1 MGRLQRYTSDQILDS
16 ARGLV
21 LGEGIAATTIGK
33 IARASGAPP
42 GSIYYRFE
50 SRETLLA
57 ELWVRAVERAQRHCI
72 TAVGAVGEP
81 AEAVIAGGLS
91 VFDFV
96 LSEPADAQLLV
107 TMRRADLI
115 RSPFPAQLVE
125 RLRAL
130 NQPMDD
136 LVRRLAG
143 QLFGQ
148 PTAQAQELITLAM
161 FDLPYGSVR
170 RHLLA
175 GAAPPAA
182 HRPYVE
188 RAIRAV
194 LEAAASGSGEEGGT

>member
-1 MGRLQRYTSDQILDS
+1 MGRPPRYTSDQILDS

-21 LGEGIAATTIGK
+21 LGDGIAATTIGN

-57 ELWVRAVERAQRHCI
+57 ALWIRAVERAQRHCI
-72 TAVGAVGEP
+72 AAVDAAAAP
-81 AEAVIAGGLS
+81 AEAVVAGGLS
-91 VFDFV
+91 VFDFA

-107 TMRRADLI
+107 TMRRTDLI
-115 RSPFPAQLVE
+115 RSPFPAPLAG

-130 NQPMDD
+130 NQPMDH
-136 LVRRLAG
+136 LGRRLAG

-148 PTAQAQELITLAM
+148 PTAPARELIALAM
-161 FDLPYGSVR
+161 FDLPYGSIR

-182 HRPYVE
+182 HRPYLE

-194 LEAAASGSGEEGGT
+194 LAAAAPGTGEEGGT